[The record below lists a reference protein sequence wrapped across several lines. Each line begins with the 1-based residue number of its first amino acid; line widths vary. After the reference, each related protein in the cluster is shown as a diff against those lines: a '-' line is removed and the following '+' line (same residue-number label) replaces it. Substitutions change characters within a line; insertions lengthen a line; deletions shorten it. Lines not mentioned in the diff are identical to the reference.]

1 MERAAKSTFSAL
13 GGVAVKVFAG
23 ATAAVS
29 TGVAGFAALSKSAL
43 DAVGDFEQLK
53 GGIETLFGAQGTQ
66 SVEEYAQLVG
76 KSVDEVQD
84 EYKALM
90 ETQEAALENADKAY
104 KTAGLSANAYME
116 TVTSFAASLKQSL
129 GDEKAWQLADYADKA
144 VIDMSDNANKMGTN
158 MESIQNA
165 YQGFAKQNYTML
177 DNLKLGYGGTKE
189 EMQRL
194 LADAEKLAGYKAGTF
209 DVSNFAD
216 IVDAIHIVQDE
227 LGITGTTAKEAA
239 TTIQGSVSSM
249 KASWENFLTGS
260 GSVDELVDSVS
271 TAAGVIVDN
280 LGEIIPRLAQ
290 TLPKLISKVGKMLP
304 DLLEQL
310 LPSLIEGATALV
322 QGFVTVLPV
331 LIETMLPSLIDGV
344 ISVVTMM
351 VEELPSILSAFSEV
365 IPMLIEAVMTMLPLL
380 IEAGIQIVQQLALGI
395 LEELPSILSSLSEV
409 IPMMIEAIMTM
420 LPLLIETG
428 GQILLQLATGIVQEL
443 PSILESLRELIPMM
457 VDAVM
462 AMLPQILEAGIQIII
477 QLAQGIAQALPDLIP
492 QIVDVVLTI
501 VEVLLDNI
509 DLIIDAGIELIIGLA
524 VGLVSAVPRLI
535 ERIPEIFTK
544 LVQAIISN
552 APKLSEAVGQ
562 LTEMIIQM
570 LPGIIEAIINGLMAL
585 GASLWDKVLYPAYT
599 KFSDWALEI
608 VEKGKEAAS
617 AFIEKVVEFI
627 QNLPETVAYW
637 LGYVCVKTALWT
649 QEMIAKAAAAG
660 SMFVQKIVD
669 FIKNLPSKVMEW
681 LTSVITKVVSF
692 KLQLT
697 NKAGEAGKSF
707 CDKITNALRDLPKT
721 MANIGR
727 NIVTGIW
734 NGISSGWSWLV
745 DGVKNLANSLFDGA
759 KAALGIHS
767 PSRKFKWIGEMC
779 VAGMDEPL
787 EEYDPYETL
796 NKSMALNTGS
806 LRAEFAGAY
815 TGLSAAGAYIDY
827 DRMGQEMKMA
837 IDGMSVTIDGRKAG
851 QMMAQPVNDALG
863 RINQRRT

>member
-428 GQILLQLATGIVQEL
+428 GQILLQLAAGIVQEL

-524 VGLVSAVPRLI
+524 VGLVNAIPRLI
-535 ERIPEIFTK
+535 ERIPEIITK
-544 LVQAIISN
+544 LIQAIVNN
-552 APKLSEAVGQ
+552 APK
-562 LTEMIIQM
+562 M
-570 LPGIIEAIINGLMAL
+570 
-585 GASLWDKVLYPAYT
+585 W
-599 KFSDWALEI
+599 
-608 VEKGKEAAS
+608 EAANKLMQTL
-617 AFIEKVVEFI
+617 AEG
-627 QNLPETVAYW
+627 L
-637 LGYVCVKTALWT
+637 
-649 QEMIAKAAAAG
+649 
-660 SMFVQKIVD
+660 
-669 FIKNLPSKVMEW
+669 IKNLPLLIKKLPGLVSK
-681 LTSVITKVVSF
+681 INNSF
-692 KLQLT
+692 IDLAYKFV
-697 NKAGEAGKSF
+697 EAGK
-707 CDKITNALRDLPKT
+707 
-721 MANIGR
+721 
-727 NIVTGIW
+727 NIVTGLW
-734 NGISSGWSWLV
+734 NGIKSGWSWLV
-745 DGVKNLANSLFDGA
+745 DSVKDLANSLLEGA
-759 KAALGIHS
+759 KSALGIHS
-767 PSRKFKWIGEMC
+767 PSRKFKWVGEMC

-787 EEYDPYETL
+787 EEYNPYETL

-815 TGLSAAGAYIDY
+815 TGLSAAGVHIDY

>member
-1 MERAAKSTFSAL
+1 MAKTAKSAFSVL
-13 GGVAVKVFAG
+13 GSASVKVFAG

-66 SVEEYAQLVG
+66 SVEEYAELVG
-76 KSVDEVQD
+76 KSVDEVRD
-84 EYKALM
+84 EYNALM
-90 ETQEAALENADKAY
+90 KTQQEALENADKAY
-104 KTAGLSANAYME
+104 KTAGLSANQYME

-209 DVSNFAD
+209 DISSFAD

-249 KASWENFLTGS
+249 KAAWENFLTGS

-271 TAAGVIVDN
+271 TAAGVVVDN

-322 QGFVTVLPV
+322 HGFVSVLPV
-331 LIETMLPSLIDGV
+331 LMETMLPSLIDGA

-351 VEELPSILSAFSEV
+351 VGELPSILSAFSEV

-380 IEAGIQIVQQLALGI
+380 IEAAIQIVQQLALGI

-409 IPMMIEAIMTM
+409 IPMLIEAIMTM

-428 GQILLQLATGIVQEL
+428 GQILLQLTTGILQEL
-443 PSILESLRELIPMM
+443 PSMLESLREMIPMM
-457 VDAVM
+457 VEAIM
-462 AMLPQILEAGIQIII
+462 AMLPQILEAGIQILT
-477 QLAQGIAQALPDLIP
+477 QLALGIAQALPDLIP

-501 VEVLLDNI
+501 VEVLIDNI

-524 VGLVSAVPRLI
+524 VGLVNAIPKLI
-535 ERIPEIFTK
+535 EKIPEIISK
-544 LVQAIISN
+544 LIDAIVNN
-552 APKLSEAVGQ
+552 APK
-562 LTEMIIQM
+562 M
-570 LPGIIEAIINGLMAL
+570 
-585 GASLWDKVLYPAYT
+585 W
-599 KFSDWALEI
+599 
-608 VEKGKEAAS
+608 EAAS
-617 AFIEKVVEFI
+617 KLIMT
-627 QNLPETVAYW
+627 L
-637 LGYVCVKTALWT
+637 
-649 QEMIAKAAAAG
+649 AG
-660 SMFVQKIVD
+660 GL
-669 FIKNLPSKVMEW
+669 IKNLPSLIMKIPE
-681 LTSVITKVVSF
+681 IVSKISRSF
-692 KLQLT
+692 IDLAYKF
-697 NKAGEAGKSF
+697 AEAGK
-707 CDKITNALRDLPKT
+707 
-721 MANIGR
+721 
-727 NIVTGIW
+727 NIVTGLW
-734 NGISSGWSWLV
+734 NGIKSGWSWLV
-745 DGVKNLANSLFDGA
+745 DGVKNLANSLLEGA
-759 KAALGIHS
+759 KSALGIHS
-767 PSRKFKWIGEMC
+767 PSRKFRWVGEMC

-787 EEYDPYETL
+787 EEYDPYDTL

-815 TGLSAAGAYIDY
+815 TGLPAAGAYIDY
-827 DRMGQEMKMA
+827 DRMGQEMKRA
-837 IDGMSVTIDGRKAG
+837 VDGMSVTIDGRKAG

>member
-209 DVSNFAD
+209 DVSSFAD

-322 QGFVTVLPV
+322 RGFVTVLPV

-395 LEELPSILSSLSEV
+395 LEELPSILTSLSEV

-443 PSILESLRELIPMM
+443 PSILESLRELIPML
-457 VDAVM
+457 VDVIM
-462 AMLPQILEAGIQIII
+462 AMLPLLIEAGIQIVI
-477 QLAQGIAQALPDLIP
+477 QLALGIAQALPDLIP

-509 DLIIDAGIELIIGLA
+509 DLIIDAGIELLIGLA
-524 VGLVSAVPRLI
+524 VGLVNAIPKLI
-535 ERIPEIFTK
+535 EKIPEIITK
-544 LVQAIISN
+544 LIQAIVNN
-552 APKLSEAVGQ
+552 APK
-562 LTEMIIQM
+562 M
-570 LPGIIEAIINGLMAL
+570 
-585 GASLWDKVLYPAYT
+585 W
-599 KFSDWALEI
+599 
-608 VEKGKEAAS
+608 EAANKLMQTL
-617 AFIEKVVEFI
+617 AEG
-627 QNLPETVAYW
+627 L
-637 LGYVCVKTALWT
+637 
-649 QEMIAKAAAAG
+649 
-660 SMFVQKIVD
+660 
-669 FIKNLPSKVMEW
+669 IKNLPLLIKKLPGLVSK
-681 LTSVITKVVSF
+681 INNSF
-692 KLQLT
+692 IDLAYKF
-697 NKAGEAGKSF
+697 AEAGK
-707 CDKITNALRDLPKT
+707 
-721 MANIGR
+721 
-727 NIVTGIW
+727 NIVTGLW
-734 NGISSGWSWLV
+734 NGIKSGWSWLV
-745 DGVKNLANSLFDGA
+745 DSVKDLANSLLEGA
-759 KAALGIHS
+759 KSALGIHS
-767 PSRKFKWIGEMC
+767 PSTKFKWVGEMC

-806 LRAEFAGAY
+806 MRAEFAGAY
-815 TGLSAAGAYIDY
+815 KGLSATGGSIDY
-827 DRMGQEMKMA
+827 DRMGQEMKKA
-837 IDGMSVTIDGRKAG
+837 VDGMAVNIDGRKAG
-851 QMMAQPVNDALG
+851 QMMAQPVNDELG

>member
-535 ERIPEIFTK
+535 ERIPEIITK
-544 LVQAIISN
+544 LIQAIVNN
-552 APKLSEAVGQ
+552 APK
-562 LTEMIIQM
+562 M
-570 LPGIIEAIINGLMAL
+570 
-585 GASLWDKVLYPAYT
+585 W
-599 KFSDWALEI
+599 
-608 VEKGKEAAS
+608 EAANKLMQTL
-617 AFIEKVVEFI
+617 AEG
-627 QNLPETVAYW
+627 L
-637 LGYVCVKTALWT
+637 
-649 QEMIAKAAAAG
+649 
-660 SMFVQKIVD
+660 
-669 FIKNLPSKVMEW
+669 IKNLPLLIKKLPGLVSK
-681 LTSVITKVVSF
+681 INNSF
-692 KLQLT
+692 IDLAYKFV
-697 NKAGEAGKSF
+697 EAGK
-707 CDKITNALRDLPKT
+707 
-721 MANIGR
+721 
-727 NIVTGIW
+727 NIVTGLW
-734 NGISSGWSWLV
+734 NGIKSGWSWLV
-745 DGVKNLANSLFDGA
+745 DSVKDLANSLLEGA
-759 KAALGIHS
+759 KSALGIHS
-767 PSRKFKWIGEMC
+767 PSRKFKWVGEMC

-815 TGLSAAGAYIDY
+815 TGLSAAGTYIDY
-827 DRMGQEMKMA
+827 DRMGQEMKRA
-837 IDGMSVTIDGRKAG
+837 VDGMSVTIDGRKAG

>member
-1 MERAAKSTFSAL
+1 MAKTAKSAFSVL
-13 GGVAVKVFAG
+13 GSASVKVFAG

-66 SVEEYAQLVG
+66 SVEEYAELVG
-76 KSVDEVQD
+76 KSVDEVRD
-84 EYKALM
+84 EYNALM
-90 ETQEAALENADKAY
+90 KTQQEALENADKAY
-104 KTAGLSANAYME
+104 KTAGLSANQYME

-209 DVSNFAD
+209 DISSFAD

-249 KASWENFLTGS
+249 KAAWENFLTGS

-271 TAAGVIVDN
+271 TAAGVVVDN

-322 QGFVTVLPV
+322 HGFVSVLPV
-331 LIETMLPSLIDGV
+331 LMETMLPSLIDGA

-351 VEELPSILSAFSEV
+351 VGELPSILSAFSEV

-409 IPMMIEAIMTM
+409 IPMLIEAIMTM

-428 GQILLQLATGIVQEL
+428 GQILLQLTTGILQEL
-443 PSILESLRELIPMM
+443 PSMLESLREMIPMM
-457 VDAVM
+457 VEAIM
-462 AMLPQILEAGIQIII
+462 AMLPQILEAGIQILT
-477 QLAQGIAQALPDLIP
+477 QLALGIAQALPDLIP

-501 VEVLLDNI
+501 VEVLIDNI

-524 VGLVSAVPRLI
+524 VGLVNAIPKLI
-535 ERIPEIFTK
+535 EKIPEIISK
-544 LVQAIISN
+544 LIDAIVNN
-552 APKLSEAVGQ
+552 APK
-562 LTEMIIQM
+562 M
-570 LPGIIEAIINGLMAL
+570 
-585 GASLWDKVLYPAYT
+585 W
-599 KFSDWALEI
+599 
-608 VEKGKEAAS
+608 EAAS
-617 AFIEKVVEFI
+617 KLIMT
-627 QNLPETVAYW
+627 L
-637 LGYVCVKTALWT
+637 
-649 QEMIAKAAAAG
+649 AG
-660 SMFVQKIVD
+660 GL
-669 FIKNLPSKVMEW
+669 IKNLPSLIMKIPE
-681 LTSVITKVVSF
+681 IVSKISRSF
-692 KLQLT
+692 IDLAYKF
-697 NKAGEAGKSF
+697 AEAGK
-707 CDKITNALRDLPKT
+707 
-721 MANIGR
+721 
-727 NIVTGIW
+727 NIVTGLW
-734 NGISSGWSWLV
+734 NGIKSGWSWLV
-745 DGVKNLANSLFDGA
+745 DGVKNLANSLLEGA
-759 KAALGIHS
+759 KSALGIHS
-767 PSRKFKWIGEMC
+767 PSRKFRWVGEMC

-787 EEYDPYETL
+787 EEYDPYDTL

-815 TGLSAAGAYIDY
+815 TGLPAAGAYIDY
-827 DRMGQEMKMA
+827 DRMGQEMKRA
-837 IDGMSVTIDGRKAG
+837 VDGMSVTIDGRKAG

>member
-524 VGLVSAVPRLI
+524 VGLVNAIPRLI
-535 ERIPEIFTK
+535 ERIPEIITK
-544 LVQAIISN
+544 LIQAIVNN
-552 APKLSEAVGQ
+552 APK
-562 LTEMIIQM
+562 M
-570 LPGIIEAIINGLMAL
+570 
-585 GASLWDKVLYPAYT
+585 W
-599 KFSDWALEI
+599 
-608 VEKGKEAAS
+608 EAANKLMQTL
-617 AFIEKVVEFI
+617 AEG
-627 QNLPETVAYW
+627 L
-637 LGYVCVKTALWT
+637 
-649 QEMIAKAAAAG
+649 
-660 SMFVQKIVD
+660 
-669 FIKNLPSKVMEW
+669 IKNLPLLIKKLPGLVSK
-681 LTSVITKVVSF
+681 INNSF
-692 KLQLT
+692 IDLAYKFV
-697 NKAGEAGKSF
+697 EAGK
-707 CDKITNALRDLPKT
+707 
-721 MANIGR
+721 
-727 NIVTGIW
+727 NIVTGLW
-734 NGISSGWSWLV
+734 NGIKSGWSWLV
-745 DGVKNLANSLFDGA
+745 DSVKDLANSLLEGA
-759 KAALGIHS
+759 KSALGIHS
-767 PSRKFKWIGEMC
+767 PSRKFKWVGEMC

-815 TGLSAAGAYIDY
+815 TGLSAAGTYIDY
-827 DRMGQEMKMA
+827 DRMGQEMKRA
-837 IDGMSVTIDGRKAG
+837 VDGMSVTIDGRKAG

>member
-1 MERAAKSTFSAL
+1 MEKAAKSTFSAL
-13 GGVAVKVFAG
+13 GSLAVKAFAG

-29 TGVAGFAALSKSAL
+29 TGVAGFAVLSKSAL

-53 GGIETLFGAQGTQ
+53 GGIETLFGAQGAQ

-129 GDEKAWQLADYADKA
+129 GDEKAWQLADYADRA
-144 VIDMSDNANKMGTN
+144 VIDMSDNANKMGSD

-189 EMQRL
+189 EMERL

-290 TLPKLISKVGKMLP
+290 TLPKLISQVGKMLP

-322 QGFVTVLPV
+322 QGFVSVLPV
-331 LIETMLPSLIDGV
+331 LIETMLPSLIDGA

-365 IPMLIEAVMTMLPLL
+365 IPMLIEAVMTMLPLM
-380 IEAGIQIVQQLALGI
+380 IEAGIQIIQQLALGI
-395 LEELPSILSSLSEV
+395 LEELPSILTSLSEV
-409 IPMMIEAIMTM
+409 IPMLTEAIMTM

-443 PSILESLRELIPMM
+443 PSILESIRELIPML
-457 VDAVM
+457 VDVIM
-462 AMLPQILEAGIQIII
+462 AMLPLLIEAGIQIVI
-477 QLAQGIAQALPDLIP
+477 QLALGIAQALPDLIP

-524 VGLVSAVPRLI
+524 VGLVNAIPKLI
-535 ERIPEIFTK
+535 ERIPEIIVK
-544 LVQAIISN
+544 LVQAIVNN
-552 APKLSEAVGQ
+552 APKLWEAANKLVQTLAEGLIKSLPLLIKQ
-562 LTEMIIQM
+562 
-570 LPGIIEAIINGLMAL
+570 LPGLVSKINKSFIDL
-585 GASLWDKVLYPAYT
+585 AY
-599 KFSDWALEI
+599 KFA
-608 VEKGKEAAS
+608 
-617 AFIEKVVEFI
+617 
-627 QNLPETVAYW
+627 
-637 LGYVCVKTALWT
+637 
-649 QEMIAKAAAAG
+649 
-660 SMFVQKIVD
+660 
-669 FIKNLPSKVMEW
+669 
-681 LTSVITKVVSF
+681 
-692 KLQLT
+692 
-697 NKAGEAGKSF
+697 EAGK
-707 CDKITNALRDLPKT
+707 
-721 MANIGR
+721 
-727 NIVTGIW
+727 NIVTGLW
-734 NGISSGWSWLV
+734 NGIKSGWSWLV
-745 DGVKNLANSLFDGA
+745 DSVKDLANSLLEGA
-759 KAALGIHS
+759 KSVLGIHS

-779 VAGMDEPL
+779 VAGMEEPL

-806 LRAEFAGAY
+806 MRAEFAGAY
-815 TGLSAAGAYIDY
+815 TGFSVAGGSIDY
-827 DRMGQEMKMA
+827 DRMGQEMKRA
-837 IDGMSVTIDGRKAG
+837 VDGMAVNIDGRKAG
-851 QMMAQPVNDALG
+851 QMMAQPVNDELG
-863 RINQRRT
+863 RINKRRT

>member
-524 VGLVSAVPRLI
+524 VGLVNAIPRLI
-535 ERIPEIFTK
+535 ERIPEIITK
-544 LVQAIISN
+544 LIQAIVNN
-552 APKLSEAVGQ
+552 APK
-562 LTEMIIQM
+562 M
-570 LPGIIEAIINGLMAL
+570 
-585 GASLWDKVLYPAYT
+585 W
-599 KFSDWALEI
+599 
-608 VEKGKEAAS
+608 EAANKLMQTL
-617 AFIEKVVEFI
+617 AEG
-627 QNLPETVAYW
+627 L
-637 LGYVCVKTALWT
+637 
-649 QEMIAKAAAAG
+649 
-660 SMFVQKIVD
+660 
-669 FIKNLPSKVMEW
+669 IKNLPLLIKKLPGLVSK
-681 LTSVITKVVSF
+681 INNSF
-692 KLQLT
+692 IDLAYKFV
-697 NKAGEAGKSF
+697 EAGK
-707 CDKITNALRDLPKT
+707 
-721 MANIGR
+721 
-727 NIVTGIW
+727 NIVTGLW
-734 NGISSGWSWLV
+734 NGIKSGWSWLV
-745 DGVKNLANSLFDGA
+745 DSVKDLANSLLEGA
-759 KAALGIHS
+759 KSALGIHS

-815 TGLSAAGAYIDY
+815 TGLSAAGTYIDY
-827 DRMGQEMKMA
+827 DRMGQEMKRA
-837 IDGMSVTIDGRKAG
+837 VDGMSVTIDGRKAG

>member
-1 MERAAKSTFSAL
+1 M
-13 GGVAVKVFAG
+13 
-23 ATAAVS
+23 S

-66 SVEEYAQLVG
+66 SVEEYAELVG
-76 KSVDEVQD
+76 KSVDEVRD
-84 EYKALM
+84 EYNALM
-90 ETQEAALENADKAY
+90 ETQQAALENAGKAY
-104 KTAGLSANAYME
+104 KTAGLSANQYME

-209 DVSNFAD
+209 DISSFAD

-249 KASWENFLTGS
+249 KAAWENFLTGS

-322 QGFVTVLPV
+322 HGFVSVLPV
-331 LIETMLPSLIDGV
+331 LMETMLPSLIDGA

-351 VEELPSILSAFSEV
+351 VGELPSILSAFSEV

-380 IEAGIQIVQQLALGI
+380 IEAGIQIVQQLSLGI

-409 IPMMIEAIMTM
+409 IPMLIEAIMTM

-428 GQILLQLATGIVQEL
+428 GQILLQLTTGILQEL
-443 PSILESLRELIPMM
+443 PSMLESLRGMIPMM
-457 VDAVM
+457 VEAIM
-462 AMLPQILEAGIQIII
+462 AMLPQILEAGIQILT
-477 QLAQGIAQALPDLIP
+477 QLALGIAQALPDLIP

-501 VEVLLDNI
+501 VEVLIDNI

-524 VGLVSAVPRLI
+524 VGLVNAIPKLI
-535 ERIPEIFTK
+535 EKIPEIISK
-544 LVQAIISN
+544 LIDAIVNN
-552 APKLSEAVGQ
+552 APK
-562 LTEMIIQM
+562 M
-570 LPGIIEAIINGLMAL
+570 
-585 GASLWDKVLYPAYT
+585 W
-599 KFSDWALEI
+599 
-608 VEKGKEAAS
+608 EAAS
-617 AFIEKVVEFI
+617 KLIMT
-627 QNLPETVAYW
+627 L
-637 LGYVCVKTALWT
+637 
-649 QEMIAKAAAAG
+649 AG
-660 SMFVQKIVD
+660 GL
-669 FIKNLPSKVMEW
+669 IKNLPSLIMKIPE
-681 LTSVITKVVSF
+681 IVSKISRAF
-692 KLQLT
+692 IDLAYKF
-697 NKAGEAGKSF
+697 AEAGK
-707 CDKITNALRDLPKT
+707 
-721 MANIGR
+721 
-727 NIVTGIW
+727 NIVTGLW
-734 NGISSGWSWLV
+734 NGIKSGWSWLV
-745 DGVKNLANSLFDGA
+745 DGVKNLANSLLEGA
-759 KAALGIHS
+759 KSALGIHS
-767 PSRKFKWIGEMC
+767 PSRKFRWVGEMC

-787 EEYDPYETL
+787 EEYDPYDTL

-815 TGLSAAGAYIDY
+815 TGLPAAGAYIDY
-827 DRMGQEMKMA
+827 DRMGQEMKRA
-837 IDGMSVTIDGRKAG
+837 VDGMSVTIDGRKAG

>member
-1 MERAAKSTFSAL
+1 MAKTAKSAFSVL
-13 GGVAVKVFAG
+13 GSASVKVFAG

-66 SVEEYAQLVG
+66 SVEEYAELVG
-76 KSVDEVQD
+76 KSVDEVRD
-84 EYKALM
+84 EYNALM
-90 ETQEAALENADKAY
+90 ETQQAALENAGKAY
-104 KTAGLSANAYME
+104 KTAGLSANQYME

-209 DVSNFAD
+209 DISSFAD

-249 KASWENFLTGS
+249 KAAWENFLTGS

-322 QGFVTVLPV
+322 HGFVSVLPV
-331 LIETMLPSLIDGV
+331 LMETMLPSLIDGA

-351 VEELPSILSAFSEV
+351 VGELPSILSAFSEV

-409 IPMMIEAIMTM
+409 IPMLIEAIMTM

-428 GQILLQLATGIVQEL
+428 GQILLQLTTGILQEL
-443 PSILESLRELIPMM
+443 PSMLESLRGMIPMM
-457 VDAVM
+457 VEAIM
-462 AMLPQILEAGIQIII
+462 AMLPQILEAGIQILT
-477 QLAQGIAQALPDLIP
+477 QLALGIAQALPDLIP

-501 VEVLLDNI
+501 VEVLIDNI

-524 VGLVSAVPRLI
+524 VGLVNAIPKLI
-535 ERIPEIFTK
+535 EKIPEIISK
-544 LVQAIISN
+544 LIDAIVNN
-552 APKLSEAVGQ
+552 APK
-562 LTEMIIQM
+562 M
-570 LPGIIEAIINGLMAL
+570 
-585 GASLWDKVLYPAYT
+585 W
-599 KFSDWALEI
+599 
-608 VEKGKEAAS
+608 EAAS
-617 AFIEKVVEFI
+617 KLIMT
-627 QNLPETVAYW
+627 L
-637 LGYVCVKTALWT
+637 
-649 QEMIAKAAAAG
+649 AG
-660 SMFVQKIVD
+660 GL
-669 FIKNLPSKVMEW
+669 IKNLPSLIMKIPE
-681 LTSVITKVVSF
+681 IVSKISRAF
-692 KLQLT
+692 IDLAYKF
-697 NKAGEAGKSF
+697 AEAGK
-707 CDKITNALRDLPKT
+707 
-721 MANIGR
+721 
-727 NIVTGIW
+727 NIVTGLW
-734 NGISSGWSWLV
+734 NGIKSGWSWLV
-745 DGVKNLANSLFDGA
+745 DGVKNLANSLLEGA
-759 KAALGIHS
+759 KSALGIHS
-767 PSRKFKWIGEMC
+767 PSKKFRWVGEMC

-787 EEYDPYETL
+787 EEYDPYDTL

-815 TGLSAAGAYIDY
+815 TGLPAAGAYIDY
-827 DRMGQEMKMA
+827 DRMGQEMKRA
-837 IDGMSVTIDGRKAG
+837 VDGMSVTIDGRKAG

>member
-1 MERAAKSTFSAL
+1 M
-13 GGVAVKVFAG
+13 
-23 ATAAVS
+23 S

-66 SVEEYAQLVG
+66 SVEEYAELVG
-76 KSVDEVQD
+76 KSVDEVRD
-84 EYKALM
+84 EYNALM
-90 ETQEAALENADKAY
+90 ETQQAALENAGKAY
-104 KTAGLSANAYME
+104 KTAGLSANQYME

-209 DVSNFAD
+209 DISSFAD

-249 KASWENFLTGS
+249 KAAWENFLTGS

-322 QGFVTVLPV
+322 HGFVSVLPV
-331 LIETMLPSLIDGV
+331 LMETMLPSLIDGA

-351 VEELPSILSAFSEV
+351 VGELPSILSAFSEV

-409 IPMMIEAIMTM
+409 IPMLIEAIMTM

-428 GQILLQLATGIVQEL
+428 GQILLQLTTGILQEL
-443 PSILESLRELIPMM
+443 PSMLESLRGMIPMM
-457 VDAVM
+457 VEAIM
-462 AMLPQILEAGIQIII
+462 AMLPQILEAGIQILT
-477 QLAQGIAQALPDLIP
+477 QLALGIAQALPDLIP

-501 VEVLLDNI
+501 VEVLIDNI

-524 VGLVSAVPRLI
+524 VGLVNAIPKLI
-535 ERIPEIFTK
+535 EKIPEIISK
-544 LVQAIISN
+544 LIDAIVNN
-552 APKLSEAVGQ
+552 APK
-562 LTEMIIQM
+562 M
-570 LPGIIEAIINGLMAL
+570 
-585 GASLWDKVLYPAYT
+585 W
-599 KFSDWALEI
+599 
-608 VEKGKEAAS
+608 EAAS
-617 AFIEKVVEFI
+617 KLIMT
-627 QNLPETVAYW
+627 L
-637 LGYVCVKTALWT
+637 
-649 QEMIAKAAAAG
+649 AG
-660 SMFVQKIVD
+660 GL
-669 FIKNLPSKVMEW
+669 IKNLPSLIMKIPE
-681 LTSVITKVVSF
+681 IVSKISRAF
-692 KLQLT
+692 IDLAYKF
-697 NKAGEAGKSF
+697 AEAGK
-707 CDKITNALRDLPKT
+707 
-721 MANIGR
+721 
-727 NIVTGIW
+727 NIVTGLW
-734 NGISSGWSWLV
+734 NGIKSGWSWLV
-745 DGVKNLANSLFDGA
+745 DGVKNLANSLLEGA
-759 KAALGIHS
+759 KSALGIHS
-767 PSRKFKWIGEMC
+767 PSRKFRWVGEMC

-787 EEYDPYETL
+787 EEYDPYDTL

-815 TGLSAAGAYIDY
+815 TGLPAAGAYIDY
-827 DRMGQEMKMA
+827 DRMGQEMKRA
-837 IDGMSVTIDGRKAG
+837 VDGMSVTIDGRKAG